1 MQLYPASLIQSAWT
15 DKQKGDSVMG
25 KIYQA
30 LEKAERFG
38 DEPQPETDIT
48 LFDFDLSNEM
58 NWSFWGAPVHP

>member
-1 MQLYPASLIQSAWT
+1 
-15 DKQKGDSVMG
+15 MG